1 MNTCLRAALI
11 LLLASCVWSCGQY
24 VAYDGEAPSGG
35 GPVQQVDFP
44 EVTTL
49 NHALFSGVMAQHVSA
64 TSDGAFVVVDYVA
77 WSNNKESMFLL
88 DQYLGVLA
96 AIDPA
101 TLESEAQRQVYW
113 YNAYN
118 ASVIKGVLS
127 NFKQSPDYNVIEDA
141 GFFERPNFTF
151 AGTQM
156 SLNHIEQGIL
166 RGDFGNDSVKD
177 APADLLAKFK
187 DWHAQ
192 TWTSDGVDARLHAA
206 LNCGALSCPNLLS
219 SSPFVWQVDTLDSE
233 LDRMTTAWLDNA
245 DKGAGPQGVSTLFTW
260 YKQDFLDAEGSVEAF
275 IAKYRT
281 GGTTGVDLGTT
292 LEYDWTLNAPQ
303 NSPGAAQ

>member
-1 MNTCLRAALI
+1 
-11 LLLASCVWSCGQY
+11 LA
-24 VAYDGEAPSGG
+24 
-35 GPVQQVDFP
+35 
-44 EVTTL
+44 
-49 NHALFSGVMAQHVSA
+49 
-64 TSDGAFVVVDYVA
+64 
-77 WSNNKESMFLL
+77 K
-88 DQYLGVLA
+88 
-96 AIDPA
+96 IDPS

-118 ASVIKGVLS
+118 AGVIKGVLD
-127 NFKQSPDYNVIEDA
+127 NFNQSPSYDVISDV
-141 GFFERPNFTF
+141 GFFERANFTF
-151 AGTQM
+151 AGTTL
-156 SLNHIEQGIL
+156 SLNQIEQGVL
-166 RGDFGNDSVKD
+166 RGDFDNDSVKD
-177 APADLLAKFK
+177 SPADVLNKIK

-206 LNCGALSCPNLLS
+206 LNCGALSCPNLLA

-245 DKGAGPQGVSTLFTW
+245 AKGAGPDGVSTLFTW

-275 IAKYRT
+275 IVKYRT

-303 NSPGAAQ
+303 NAPNAAQ